1 MDIPAL
7 KAELEA
13 ARASIVKPLDGLDDL
28 ARLTIKPETASAVTA
43 LIVLYRRR
51 ERLLARALQ
60 ALGDLE
66 RDGYPTLPDLS
77 VERLVYEDLK
87 RNLRSMQSVLPLFEP
102 DPDAEEQAVKVTITA
117 GEPQTKTSG
126 DEPTLFIRV

>member
-66 RDGYPTLPDLS
+66 RDGYPALPDLS
-77 VERLVYEDLK
+77 VERLVYEDLR
-87 RNLRSMQSVLPLFEP
+87 RNLKAMQSVLPLFEP
-102 DPDAEEQAVKVTITA
+102 DVVEDAVKVTITA

-126 DEPTLFIRV
+126 DEPTLFLNV

>member
-13 ARASIVKPLDGLDDL
+13 ARAALAKPLDGLDDL
-28 ARLTIKPETASAVTA
+28 ARLTVKPETASAIIA
-43 LIVLYRRR
+43 LTTLYRRR
-51 ERLLARALQ
+51 ERILGRVLA

-77 VERLVYEDLK
+77 VEKIVYEDIK
-87 RNLRSMQSVLPLFEP
+87 RNLKSMQSVLHLFEP
-102 DPDAEEQAVKVTITA
+102 DAVEEAVKVTI
-117 GEPQTKTSG
+117 
-126 DEPTLFIRV
+126 